1 MPSFLKVTVENDFT
15 VFGSTTHLEPSAI
28 YCDWQTNASIVKLP
42 VEDALLYLAF
52 ISKTSCLLKARVY
65 TLMREKIWNIPEEK
79 NHEGI

>member
-28 YCDWQTNASIVKLP
+28 NCDWQTNASIVKLP

-52 ISKTSCLLKARVY
+52 ISKTSCQLKARVY
-65 TLMREKIWNIPEEK
+65 TLMREKI
-79 NHEGI
+79 